1 MLKTFNLYISVIILN
16 FCFTHSEQFIS
27 CSICDNKIKDKE
39 YYVDAWGNP
48 FHIYHKK
55 TGTFCECCSRIISQK
70 ITNGGYKLNDG
81 RYICSLCDASVIQ
94 TEENINK
101 SIDRVIKVLKN
112 NGIDNIDKNE
122 INIELINKI
131 EMSDNYKFHEVEH
144 LKGLTKV
151 NHENKK
157 MFQVYILNNLPKIQ
171 FEAALAH
178 ELLHI
183 WLFKKNITLDKPLM
197 EGFCNLGSYLIYKLD
212 DTKFSK
218 ILLLSLENTE
228 TNSDAYKY
236 TILKKMMEKHNFKY
250 ILNNIQTI
258 DIQ

>member
-157 MFQVYILNNLPKIQ
+157 MYQVYILNNLPKIQ

-258 DIQ
+258 DLQ

>member
-157 MFQVYILNNLPKIQ
+157 MYQVYILNNLPKIQ

-178 ELLHI
+178 EFLHI

-250 ILNNIQTI
+250 IINNIQTI

>member
-16 FCFTHSEQFIS
+16 FCFAHSEQFIS

-94 TEENINK
+94 TKENINK

-250 ILNNIQTI
+250 IINNIQTI

>member
-250 ILNNIQTI
+250 IINNIQTI

>member
-1 MLKTFNLYISVIILN
+1 MLKTFNLYISIIILN

-157 MFQVYILNNLPKIQ
+157 MYQVYILSNLPKIQ

>member
-157 MFQVYILNNLPKIQ
+157 MYQVYILNNLPKIQ

-250 ILNNIQTI
+250 IINNIQTI

>member
-157 MFQVYILNNLPKIQ
+157 MYQVYILNNLPKIQ

>member
-1 MLKTFNLYISVIILN
+1 
-16 FCFTHSEQFIS
+16 
-27 CSICDNKIKDKE
+27 
-39 YYVDAWGNP
+39 
-48 FHIYHKK
+48 
-55 TGTFCECCSRIISQK
+55 
-70 ITNGGYKLNDG
+70 
-81 RYICSLCDASVIQ
+81 
-94 TEENINK
+94 
-101 SIDRVIKVLKN
+101 
-112 NGIDNIDKNE
+112 
-122 INIELINKI
+122 
-131 EMSDNYKFHEVEH
+131 MSDNYKFHEVEH

-178 ELLHI
+178 EFLHI